1 MPEKSRTNR
10 VEAVTKIGSVRVQ
23 QVRTPRGVA
32 YLVGSKPKPEIT
44 SKAEELIKRL
54 RGGVAAWRTMTVKAA
69 KTLLA

>member
-1 MPEKSRTNR
+1 VNTKSRTHC

-32 YLVGSKPKPEIT
+32 YLVGSRPKPEIT
-44 SKAEELIKRL
+44 SKAEDLVKRL

-69 KTLLA
+69 KALLA

>member
-1 MPEKSRTNR
+1 MNTESRKHC

-44 SKAEELIKRL
+44 SKAADLVKRL

-69 KTLLA
+69 KALLA

>member
-1 MPEKSRTNR
+1 MNTKSRTHC

-32 YLVGSKPKPEIT
+32 YLVGSRPKPEIT
-44 SKAEELIKRL
+44 SKAEDLVKRL

-69 KTLLA
+69 KALLA